1 MKPKKET
8 SKVLFHPYFPSFIE
22 LYQKSLVS
30 RYSKE
35 NLQSYPEF
43 HTISEKTILELLSFF
58 LEYLYPSYE
67 NRKKLDAAFDALSG
81 FVNHPTKIWG
91 ILGNLAMSIFRF
103 GKHFPMALKA
113 GVSALHSYVTAHSFE
128 EDLVFALDAQK
139 NPKEFLESEFAMEK
153 LISFVEKEKADA
165 FRNDVCALFSIFSD
179 KELVR
184 KIILIMEDI
193 LQKMESKP
201 MIYTESDKN
210 GILLGVAILK
220 EGRKIFDLLT
230 KEEMNLVLQ
239 AIDTIEND
247 YYQKA
252 CERFRKN

>member
-22 LYQKSLVS
+22 LYRKSLVS
-30 RYSKE
+30 RYSLE
-35 NLQSYPEF
+35 NLQNYPKF
-43 HTISEKTILELLSFF
+43 QTISKKTIEELLHFF

-128 EDLVFALDAQK
+128 EELVLALDLQGK
-139 NPKEFLESEFAMEK
+139 PQEFLETDFAMEK
-153 LISFVEKEKADA
+153 LISYVEKDKADA
-165 FRNDVCALFSIFSD
+165 FRNDVGALFSIFSD

-201 MIYTESDKN
+201 TLYTENDKN
-210 GILLGVAILK
+210 GISLGIAILK
-220 EGRKIFDLLT
+220 EGRTIFDLMT
-230 KEEMNLVLQ
+230 KEEMTLILQ

-252 CERFRKN
+252 CDRFRKK